1 MDCPECGARDHL
13 CQTRFDEFL
22 VLEFTNPGYGAVHHL
37 TVATYM
43 LQHSS
48 KMTREGWLHERALL
62 REFLIEKKPP
72 SFIRKQNKDL
82 VDSGKRTFKF
92 KSKDGKPVI
101 HKANWT
107 KTILDVRTE
116 NAEVY
121 CADVSAWARSVL
133 EDSEEIVL
141 SSSYNLPV
149 KGGQNYEK
157 QS

>member
-1 MDCPECGARDHL
+1 MNCPECGAPDTL

-22 VLEFTNPGYGAVHHL
+22 ALEFTDMGYGAVHNL

-48 KMTREGWLHERALL
+48 KLSLEGWLYERDLL
-62 REFLIEKKPP
+62 RGFIIEKKSP
-72 SFIRKQNKDL
+72 SLIRQQVKDS

-101 HKANWT
+101 NKSTWT
-107 KTILDVRTE
+107 KTILNVRAE

-121 CADVSAWARSVL
+121 YADVSAWARSVL
-133 EDSEEIVL
+133 EEAQGITL
-141 SSSYNLPV
+141 
-149 KGGQNYEK
+149 
-157 QS
+157 